1 MTTIQ
6 RQIQQEVKTLPE
18 YAQKQVFNFVLSLKK
33 QEQKTQAEQFSDNKK
48 NQGIEGREDWIK
60 TLPEIKLSTK
70 EQQELADS
78 RKTQGIEMTIEE
90 FQTYLKQVNV

>member
-6 RQIQQEVKTLPE
+6 RQIQQEIKTLPE

-33 QEQKTQAEQFSDNKK
+33 KEQNTQAEQFSNNKK
-48 NQGIEGREDWIK
+48 NQVIEEREDWIK
-60 TLPEIKLSTK
+60 TLPELMLSHK

-78 RKTQGIEMTIEE
+78 RKEQGAEMTIDE
-90 FQTYLKQVNV
+90 FQAYLKNANV